1 MLAFYTLAVWFCAS
15 AKEVQIITNMISFL
29 RSCDFKPSEM
39 LVLSLRQNGFRG
51 IESLL
56 SLPNRA
62 LIVQRI
68 VYWHWQT
75 RKSSFLSEFTNVES
89 DGKAD
94 SRFPSPKR
102 VDSPWKVGAHV
113 SAVGGMENAVSNAV
127 SIGSVTHRWCY

>member
-1 MLAFYTLAVWFCAS
+1 
-15 AKEVQIITNMISFL
+15 MISFL
-29 RSCDFKPSEM
+29 RSRDFKPSEM

-62 LIVQRI
+62 LVVERI
-68 VYWHWQT
+68 VHWQT
-75 RKSSFLSEFTNVES
+75 RKSSFLSEFNAKS

-127 SIGSVTHRWCY
+127 SIGSVMHRWCY